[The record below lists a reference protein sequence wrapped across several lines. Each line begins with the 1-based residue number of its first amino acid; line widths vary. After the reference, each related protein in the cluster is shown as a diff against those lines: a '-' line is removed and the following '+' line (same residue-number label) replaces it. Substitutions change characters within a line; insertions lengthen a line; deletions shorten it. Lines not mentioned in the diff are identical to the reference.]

1 MRAVVTEGTAERLKS
16 LNVKAAGKTGTA
28 QQEGKES
35 HAWFIGFAPVNDP
48 KIAISVLVE
57 NKGSGSE
64 NAVPIAE
71 KVFAAYFNK

>member
-1 MRAVVTEGTAERLKS
+1 MLKRPERREQHNRRVS
-16 LNVKAAGKTGTA
+16 
-28 QQEGKES
+28 ES
-35 HAWFIGFAPVNDP
+35 HAWFIGFAPVGEP

-57 NKGSGSE
+57 NAGSGSK